1 MFCRKIVVGD
11 PKDDKSFLGALI
23 SKEHLAKVN
32 GYVEIAEKEGATI
45 LCGKEELKLPVE
57 NKNVGYLIT
66 GKDIFYLSYHTVI
79 PVLCHLQ
86 MEHGKRVT

>member
-1 MFCRKIVVGD
+1 
-11 PKDDKSFLGALI
+11 LI
-23 SKEHLAKVN
+23 SKEHLAKVK

-45 LCGKEELKLPVE
+45 LCGKEELKLPDK